1 MWLSLII
8 ISTSSTATIVTTTVY
23 INEKLWSNFRIII
36 QRRMVRLLFLYGSLS
51 HVENAS
57 VNILNPFYYRHN
69 LHIIPQPASLY
80 CINPDNYSQANVSF
94 SALHIQFFNDDPC
107 YYFVVAVQRWL
118 MTVCRCR
125 YGIQIPS
132 TRLHS
137 VGQLVA
143 IVLRSFNFFWQM

>member
-1 MWLSLII
+1 MDHCLML
-8 ISTSSTATIVTTTVY
+8 
-23 INEKLWSNFRIII
+23 K
-36 QRRMVRLLFLYGSLS
+36 M
-51 HVENAS
+51 
-57 VNILNPFYYRHN
+57 NILNPFYYRHN

-143 IVLRSFNFFWQM
+143 IVLRSFNFFLADVVLKLSIIQITFDVAYSRRRIPMASYSYKNPLIYWL